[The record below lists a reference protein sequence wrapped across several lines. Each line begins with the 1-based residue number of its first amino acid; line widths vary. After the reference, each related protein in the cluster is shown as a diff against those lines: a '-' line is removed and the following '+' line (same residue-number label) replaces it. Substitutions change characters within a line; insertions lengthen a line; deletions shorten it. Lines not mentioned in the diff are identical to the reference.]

1 LESAPA
7 GNVYLFQEVLEL
19 KSVIKNLMMTK
30 TEIKI
35 LGDNKII
42 GYQRF
47 VLVVG
52 MLIVLIFLII
62 SFHY

>member
-1 LESAPA
+1 
-7 GNVYLFQEVLEL
+7 
-19 KSVIKNLMMTK
+19 MMTK